1 MKSRDSLLRL
11 KRFQVEDHKRRIAK
25 IEMMVNEFA
34 RMAGELDREI
44 TNEETRS
51 GISDPAHFAY
61 PTYARSARARRD
73 NLKASADELRG
84 QIEDVRVKLELA
96 VEDLRKVEALDG
108 RERDGSRQDHGRSD
122 LGRPELGDHRGLSLT
137 SLIA

>member
-11 KRFQVEDHKRRIAK
+11 KRFQVDDHKRRIAK
-25 IEMMVNEFA
+25 IEMMVAEFN
-34 RMAGELDREI
+34 RMATELDREI

-51 GISDPAHFAY
+51 GINDPSHFAY
-61 PTYARSARARRD
+61 PTYARSARVRRD

-84 QIEDVRVKLELA
+84 QIEDVRVKLEGA
-96 VEDLRKVEALDG
+96 VEELRKVEALDG
-108 RERDGSRQDHGRSD
+108 RERDGGRLD
-122 LGRPELGDHRGLSLT
+122 NTGRHDIDHRNIGLS

>member
-11 KRFQVEDHKRRIAK
+11 KRFQVDDHKRRIAK
-25 IEMMVNEFA
+25 IEMMVNEFN
-34 RMAGELDREI
+34 RMATELDREI

-51 GISDPAHFAY
+51 GISDPTHFAY

-84 QIEDVRVKLELA
+84 QIDDVRSKLEIA
-96 VEDLRKVEALDG
+96 TSSRRASTPMLRITAGAATLSKV
-108 RERDGSRQDHGRSD
+108 H
-122 LGRPELGDHRGLSLT
+122 
-137 SLIA
+137 